1 MKNTAKNTQF
11 EDPMLIATG
20 GDIKNGVRTVVGII
34 GVALLLAHFVGCK
47 PVGTAKADD
56 ASAAPVHVDTAD
68 VTVVDAPTVLRL
80 TGSLRGR
87 KEADLAAN
95 AAGRVLKTFVERG
108 DTVKEGTVVAQ
119 LDTSN
124 AALSL
129 AEARM
134 QVKSS
139 KTQEDINKTDCARY
153 EQLYQ
158 KGAISAAEYDQTTA
172 KCKTAPISREVA
184 EARENIASKN
194 VGDGTIRAPFTGVV
208 SERYIEVG
216 EYVQASSKVLSMV
229 QTGDLRL
236 QLTVPEANVANV
248 QVGAD
253 VSFTVAAYPDKTFH
267 GTVKFVSAAV
277 RETTR
282 DLVIEAVVPNDDKLL
297 RPGMFA
303 DAALSTGSEKLP
315 SVPKSAV
322 FERQDKQR
330 VYVVADG
337 RLQERVLQVGPEVDG
352 RLTAHSGVK
361 PGDKVVSGNLGALT
375 NGAKV
380 E

>member
-1 MKNTAKNTQF
+1 MKTTANFTSSRVR
-11 EDPMLIATG
+11 
-20 GDIKNGVRTVVGII
+20 GVHAAV
-34 GVALLLAHFVGCK
+34 GVALALTLAQVAACK

-56 ASAAPVHVDTAD
+56 ASVAPVHVETTE
-68 VTVVDAPTVLRL
+68 VTMVDAPTVLRL
-80 TGSLRGR
+80 TGNLRGR

-95 AAGRVLKTFVERG
+95 ASGRVLKTYVERG
-108 DTVKEGTVVAQ
+108 DEIKEGMVVAQ

-124 AALSL
+124 LALSL
-129 AEARM
+129 QEARTN
-134 QVKSS
+134 VKAQR
-139 KTQEDINKTDCARY
+139 TQEEINKADCARY
-153 EQLYQ
+153 EQLWQ

-172 KCKTAPISREVA
+172 KCKTTPISREVA

-194 VGDGTIRAPFTGVV
+194 VGDGAIRAPFTGVV

-236 QLTVPEANVANV
+236 QLTVPEANVADV
-248 QVGAD
+248 KTGAD
-253 VSFTVAAYPDKTFH
+253 VAFTVAAYPDKTFH

-277 RETTR
+277 RESTR
-282 DLVIEAVVPNDDKLL
+282 DLVVEAVVPNNDKLL

-303 DAALSTGSEKLP
+303 DASLTTGSEKLA
-315 SVPKSAV
+315 SVPLSAV
-322 FERQDKQR
+322 FERQDKKR

-337 RLQERVLQVGPEVDG
+337 RLQERVLQVGPEVNG
-352 RLTAHSGVK
+352 RLTAHGGIK
-361 PGDKVVSGNLGALT
+361 AGDKVVSGNLAGLT